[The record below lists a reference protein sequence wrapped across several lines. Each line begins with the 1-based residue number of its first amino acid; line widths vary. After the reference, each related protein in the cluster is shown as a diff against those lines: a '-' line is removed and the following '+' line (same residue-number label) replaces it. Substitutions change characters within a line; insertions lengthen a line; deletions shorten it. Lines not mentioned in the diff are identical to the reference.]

1 MTDKH
6 RNEAISNALKRRIR
20 KFSRIEKVFYGA
32 IILTA
37 ITMAVSIIYLQS
49 RNLQVQQEITNL
61 NSQISD
67 MQTDYDNAKQE
78 VNELTSRDRIEQI
91 AGNAGLTSQQDNIC
105 LLYTSPSPRDKRQS
119 RMPSSA

>member
-20 KFSRIEKVFYGA
+20 KFSRIEKVFYGS

-49 RNLQVQQEITNL
+49 RNLQVQQEIINL

-91 AGNAGLTSQQDNIC
+91 AGNAGLTSQQDNI
-105 LLYTSPSPRDKRQS
+105 KQVE
-119 RMPSSA
+119 

>member
-20 KFSRIEKVFYGA
+20 KFSRIEKVFYGS

-37 ITMAVSIIYLQS
+37 ITMAISIIYLQS

-61 NSQISD
+61 NSQISN

-91 AGNAGLTSQQDNIC
+91 AGNAGLTSQQDNI
-105 LLYTSPSPRDKRQS
+105 KQVE
-119 RMPSSA
+119 

>member
-20 KFSRIEKVFYGA
+20 KFSRIEKVFYGS

-49 RNLQVQQEITNL
+49 CNLQVQQEITNL

-91 AGNAGLTSQQDNIC
+91 AGNAGLTSQQDNI
-105 LLYTSPSPRDKRQS
+105 KQVE
-119 RMPSSA
+119 

>member
-20 KFSRIEKVFYGA
+20 KFSRIEKVFYDS

-78 VNELTSRDRIEQI
+78 VNELTSRDRVEQI
-91 AGNAGLTSQQDNIC
+91 AGNAGLTSRQDNI
-105 LLYTSPSPRDKRQS
+105 KQVE
-119 RMPSSA
+119 

>member
-20 KFSRIEKVFYGA
+20 KFSRIEKVFYGS

-67 MQTDYDNAKQE
+67 MKTDYDNAKQE

-91 AGNAGLTSQQDNIC
+91 AGNAGLTSQQDNI
-105 LLYTSPSPRDKRQS
+105 KQVE
-119 RMPSSA
+119 

>member
-1 MTDKH
+1 
-6 RNEAISNALKRRIR
+6 
-20 KFSRIEKVFYGA
+20 
-32 IILTA
+32 
-37 ITMAVSIIYLQS
+37 MAVSIIYLQS

-91 AGNAGLTSQQDNIC
+91 AGNA
-105 LLYTSPSPRDKRQS
+105 
-119 RMPSSA
+119 A

>member
-20 KFSRIEKVFYGA
+20 KFSRIEKVFYVS

-78 VNELTSRDRIEQI
+78 VNELTSRDRVEQI
-91 AGNAGLTSQQDNIC
+91 AGNAGLTSRQDNI
-105 LLYTSPSPRDKRQS
+105 KQVE
-119 RMPSSA
+119 

>member
-91 AGNAGLTSQQDNIC
+91 AGNAGLTSQQDNI
-105 LLYTSPSPRDKRQS
+105 KQVI
-119 RMPSSA
+119 

>member
-1 MTDKH
+1 MV
-6 RNEAISNALKRRIR
+6 LL
-20 KFSRIEKVFYGA
+20 F
-32 IILTA
+32 LTA

-91 AGNAGLTSQQDNIC
+91 AGNAGLTSQQDNIKTGGVKIVYEEINKPFFRLC
-105 LLYTSPSPRDKRQS
+105 GKG
-119 RMPSSA
+119 

>member
-20 KFSRIEKVFYGA
+20 KFSRIEKVFYGS

-67 MQTDYDNAKQE
+67 MQTDYDSAKQE

-91 AGNAGLTSQQDNIC
+91 AGNAGLTSQQDNI
-105 LLYTSPSPRDKRQS
+105 KQVE
-119 RMPSSA
+119 

>member
-37 ITMAVSIIYLQS
+37 ITMAVSIIYIQS

-91 AGNAGLTSQQDNIC
+91 AGNAGLTSQQDNI
-105 LLYTSPSPRDKRQS
+105 KQVE
-119 RMPSSA
+119 

>member
-20 KFSRIEKVFYGA
+20 KFSRIEKVFYGS

-91 AGNAGLTSQQDNIC
+91 AGNAGLTSQQDNI
-105 LLYTSPSPRDKRQS
+105 KQVE
-119 RMPSSA
+119 